1 MHSRL
6 HAMLRPLR
14 NLKAALYLVMSAITA
29 RALAS
34 TSRSLTVIVL
44 GVSSMGLP
52 GLAAAD
58 CGGIEA
64 TDGMTW
70 FRGVGLWP
78 PAASRLCKFKGR
90 DIKTCEER

>member
-1 MHSRL
+1 
-6 HAMLRPLR
+6 
-14 NLKAALYLVMSAITA
+14 
-29 RALAS
+29 
-34 TSRSLTVIVL
+34 
-44 GVSSMGLP
+44 MGLP